1 MLISLI
7 FTAISENRK
16 ASKAG
21 TRTWNGKNYGEN
33 IINYNYYYTIIIIIM
48 ITKKL
53 MVRKVGTRTWKRNKN
68 WGEITNDHYYYYKK

>member
-21 TRTWNGKNYGEN
+21 MRTWNGKNYGEK

-53 MVRKVGTRTWKRNKN
+53 MVRKVGTRHGKGIRTGGKL
-68 WGEITNDHYYYYKK
+68 